1 MKFSRTKNIFRNT
14 FWGIIY
20 RTVTLLGPFLV
31 KTLIIYK
38 LGDEY
43 NGLSSLFTSI
53 LTVLNLSNLG
63 FSSSLVYMMYK
74 AVAEDD
80 TDTLC
85 ALLNFFRKAYKYV
98 GLAILTMGIAIM
110 PILPKLISGS
120 YPADINLYI
129 LFAIYLLETSLGYLM
144 FAYNTALFSAYQRED
159 TIHKINTI
167 RYFFQYTLQCLSLVI
182 FANYYAYIVILPLM
196 VIPNN
201 IAIYIVAKKQ
211 YPKIKCKGKIST
223 EDAKSL
229 KKRVITL
236 FGHKIGSTV
245 LVSIDSMIISSFLGL
260 ITLSNY
266 SNYYYILVAVNGII
280 EIFTNGSIASI
291 GNKLITDTKE
301 SNYRTFMTMSYTWI
315 TIVGFSAAYMLT
327 LYQPFIAIWVGSER
341 LLSDGIMALIVI
353 YFYSWMFRIMQLTYR
368 DAAGLWT
375 KDWLKPYVGMIINLI
390 GSILMVKLTNS
401 IVGVLIPT
409 TFVFFAIYFPW
420 EAKTIFKYEFNKSP
434 NQYYKRIIIQ
444 TCIVLIGAGASYLAC
459 IFIYPSHNLLA
470 LPVRLFITTII
481 FGIIWWICTRNSE
494 EYKGF
499 TSLLSGIL
507 QRKRRV

>member
-1 MKFSRTKNIFRNT
+1 MNISRTKNIFRNT

-20 RTVTLLGPFLV
+20 RAVTLLGPFLV

-63 FSSSLVYMMYK
+63 FSSSLVYMMYR
-74 AVAEDD
+74 AVAEED
-80 TDTLC
+80 TKSLC

-110 PILPKLISGS
+110 PLLPKLISGS
-120 YPADINLYI
+120 YPADINLYL

-144 FAYNTALFSAYQRED
+144 FAYNTALFSAHQRED

-167 RYFFQYTLQCLSLVI
+167 RYFFQYSLQCLALI
-182 FANYYAYIVILPLM
+182 LFANYYAYIIILPLM

-201 IAIYIVAKKQ
+201 IALYLVAKKQ
-211 YPKIKCKGKIST
+211 YPEIKCEGTIS
-223 EDAKSL
+223 EEEIKSL
-229 KKRVITL
+229 KKRVVTL
-236 FGHKIGSTV
+236 LGHKVGSTV
-245 LVSIDSMIISSFLGL
+245 LVSVDSMIISSFLGL
-260 ITLSNY
+260 VTLSNY

-280 EIFTNGSIASI
+280 EIFTNASIASI
-291 GNKLITDTKE
+291 GNKLITDSKE
-301 SNYRTFMTMSYTWI
+301 ANYRTFMTMTYAWI

-327 LYQPFIAIWVGSER
+327 LYQPFITVWVGSER
-341 LLSDGIMALIVI
+341 LLSDGIMLLIVV

-375 KDWLKPYVGMIINLI
+375 KDWLKPYVGMLINI
-390 GSILMVKLTNS
+390 VASISMVKLTHS
-401 IVGVLIPT
+401 IAGVLIPT
-409 TFVFFAIYFPW
+409 TFVFFLVYFPW
-420 EAKTIFKYEFNKSP
+420 EAQTIFKYAFQKSP
-434 NQYYKRIIIQ
+434 SRYYKTILWQ
-444 TCIVLIGAGASYLAC
+444 TCLVLVGAGVSYLAC
-459 IFIYPSHNLLA
+459 VSLYPAHDFIA
-470 LPVRLFITTII
+470 LPVRALITTII
-481 FGIIWWICTRNSE
+481 FAGIWWLCTRKSK

-499 TSLLSGIL
+499 VSLLTNIL
-507 QRKRRV
+507 K